1 MTGLNNISN
10 ISSLPNF
17 VYLQGWPCSSRELQ
31 PVRGFLSDLFN
42 LPYKDFEMKIEN
54 KMIMKGAQSK
64 IVHAITAAL
73 K

>member
-1 MTGLNNISN
+1 M
-10 ISSLPNF
+10 
-17 VYLQGWPCSSRELQ
+17 Q